1 MFSRGY
7 INSVALAGQQL
18 ELKHAAVEL
27 DTVKRRLEV
36 LENFTKQKMLH
47 SLDAA
52 ISAAEARLARTR
64 DKTIVETGGA
74 GTPTQRSTQRAPEQV
89 RIVSELEQK
98 LLRLEVQ
105 KAKLEVQVARAA
117 LQDHL
122 TVNES
127 SPGAI
132 PETVLDR
139 ARMEID
145 LKDLA
150 LQRAEIL
157 LELHQKQAV
166 SRQ

>member
-105 KAKLEVQVARAA
+105 KKF
-117 LQDHL
+117 
-122 TVNES
+122 
-127 SPGAI
+127 
-132 PETVLDR
+132 
-139 ARMEID
+139 
-145 LKDLA
+145 K
-150 LQRAEIL
+150 
-157 LELHQKQAV
+157 
-166 SRQ
+166 